1 MPYGN
6 LFHKNGNKSTVK
18 DESNKKLMKNFKFDK
33 NRCIF
38 IEVVQNIFLT
48 RYCSFMDQTI

>member
-1 MPYGN
+1 
-6 LFHKNGNKSTVK
+6 
-18 DESNKKLMKNFKFDK
+18 MKNFKFDK

-48 RYCSFMDQTI
+48 RYCSFMDQTIYRSPETVYDI